1 MEKFV
6 NTFVVPVDFGWN
18 DIGSYPALA
27 EVFPSDENNNIV
39 RNVRIREFNSSGNI
53 VIGSAKEG
61 QSEKTIALL
70 GVHDMVIVETPDAI
84 LVCSKEEAQNIKKI
98 L

>member
-1 MEKFV
+1 VK
-6 NTFVVPVDFGWN
+6 
-18 DIGSYPALA
+18 
-27 EVFPSDENNNIV
+27 EN
-39 RNVRIREFNSSGNI
+39 NSSGNI
-53 VIGSAKEG
+53 VIR
-61 QSEKTIALL
+61 SEENDVKSDVKSEVKSGRGGKVIALL

>member
-1 MEKFV
+1 M
-6 NTFVVPVDFGWN
+6 
-18 DIGSYPALA
+18 
-27 EVFPSDENNNIV
+27 
-39 RNVRIREFNSSGNI
+39 RNAQVKEYDSGGNI
-53 VIGSAKEG
+53 VIR
-61 QSEKTIALL
+61 SEESDVKSDVKSGRGGKVIALL